1 MSFVLGS
8 ANSSVFSTR
17 GFAMHMLKNL
27 KNHDLNGRT
36 VQILERKEDRVLV
49 KIIGT
54 ERIVSVQSDCLGNW
68 VGPSLEV
75 AARAA
80 ISLGF
85 RVVE

>member
-1 MSFVLGS
+1 MY
-8 ANSSVFSTR
+8 
-17 GFAMHMLKNL
+17 MLKNL
-27 KNHDLNGRT
+27 KNHNLNGRT
-36 VQILERKEDRVLV
+36 VQIVGRKEDRVLV

-54 ERIVSVQSDCLGNW
+54 ERIVSVKSDCLGDW